1 MSDTLTRETLRDMV
15 RERHLNAAVLA
26 RATGKSQRAVR
37 SYLEGTRRPADAW
50 IAKVAAIVAALDEAA
65 A

>member
-1 MSDTLTRETLRDMV
+1 MSDTLTRDTFRDAV
-15 RERHLNAAVLA
+15 RERHLNAAALA

-37 SYLEGTRRPADAW
+37 SYLEGTRRPSDAW
-50 IAKVAAIVAALDEAA
+50 IAKVGALVAALDEAA